1 MTKNQESLSNC
12 KRNHD
17 LATRILEQLGEAMCI
32 KLKELKPELIELRG
46 YFQEKGRD
54 RNILGCETWAS
65 FCAEKLHHTKRAVNM
80 MLAESPKWEETSQP
94 EPAPA
99 DAEGDS
105 DAGVKEGND
114 DSCQPTASPLSAG
127 ENESNAEI
135 IAQNRAADLAER
147 RRAKDEKLA
156 RKLKTLFPPLD
167 SVGSLEEKLTA
178 MLQKLMPVRRFKIT
192 IEEIAVESVPVP
204 PVGPDEQGS
213 SSLLKV
219 LSSGEPG
226 GEDVLAENA
235 VRGCHYIY
243 APAGQAGEY
252 SPLAANPY
260 KGCGHKCSY
269 CYVPQVLKMSR
280 AEFDKGAVPRP
291 DYLANITTDAIKYQ
305 QAGKADQQV
314 MLSFTTDPYHLGD
327 TTLTRQVIEVL
338 QAHGMA
344 VCTLTKGGTRAL
356 RDLDLFRPK
365 RDAFASTLTSLDD
378 AFSLKWEKEAA
389 LPGDRIKALKAF
401 HEAGIFTWVSLEPT
415 LDVESSLAIVKACHK
430 FVDLFKIGRINYDKM
445 TKTTDWKSY
454 TETMIALCAKLKVAH
469 YVKKDLQMWLPAG
482 YVNTVRVGQHN

>member
-1 MTKNQESLSNC
+1 MMIALSDEMPTQETS
-12 KRNHD
+12 HPH
-17 LATRILEQLGEAMCI
+17 AETRINTE
-32 KLKELKPELIELRG
+32 
-46 YFQEKGRD
+46 
-54 RNILGCETWAS
+54 
-65 FCAEKLHHTKRAVNM
+65 
-80 MLAESPKWEETSQP
+80 PKWEETSHP
-94 EPAPA
+94 ETPINTEPPVV
-99 DAEGDS
+99 ENGD
-105 DAGVKEGND
+105 GEE
-114 DSCQPTASPLSAG
+114 

-147 RRAKDEKLA
+147 RKARDEKLA
-156 RKLKTLFPPLD
+156 RKLKTLFSPLD

-219 LSSGEPG
+219 LSGGEPAN
-226 GEDVLAENA
+226 VLAENA
-235 VRGCHYIY
+235 VRGCQYIY

-291 DYLANITTDAIKYQ
+291 DYLANITKDAIKYQ

-378 AFSLKWEKEAA
+378 AFSLKWEKTAA

-415 LDVESSLAIVKACHK
+415 LDVQSSLAIVKACHK

-454 TETMIALCAKLKVAH
+454 TETIIALCARLKVAH

-482 YVNTVRVGQHN
+482 YENVLRRDQHQ

>member
-1 MTKNQESLSNC
+1 MIKKNEG
-12 KRNHD
+12 KV
-17 LATRILEQLGEAMCI
+17 LADGKALAASILEQLDGVWVC
-32 KLKELKPELIELRG
+32 KLKELKDDLLKLRACFHDLGGKKQIE
-46 YFQEKGRD
+46 
-54 RNILGCETWAS
+54 GCSTWDA
-65 FCAEKLHHTKRAVNM
+65 FCSEKLHHTKRAVNM
-80 MLAESPKWEETSQP
+80 MIALADEMPTQETSHPHPETRINTEPKWEETSHP
-94 EPAPA
+94 ETPINTEPPAV
-99 DAEGDS
+99 ENGD
-105 DAGVKEGND
+105 GEE
-114 DSCQPTASPLSAG
+114 

-147 RRAKDEKLA
+147 RRARDEKLA
-156 RKLKTLFPPLD
+156 RKLKTLFSPLD
-167 SVGSLEEKLTA
+167 SVQSLEEKLTA
-178 MLQKLMPVRRFKIT
+178 MLHKLMPMRQFKIT
-192 IEEIAVESVPVP
+192 IEEIKTPYVPAT
-204 PVGPDEQGS
+204 VGPGEQS
-213 SSLLKV
+213 VSNPLKV
-219 LSSGEPG
+219 LNCGDP
-226 GEDVLAENA
+226 DDLAENA

-269 CYVPQVLKMSR
+269 CYVPQALKMSR
-280 AEFDKGAVPRP
+280 AEFDKGAIPRP
-291 DYLANITTDAIKYQ
+291 DFLALLTADAVKYQ
-305 QAGKADQQV
+305 QAGKTDQQV

-378 AFSLKWEKEAA
+378 AFSLKWEKAAA

-415 LDVESSLAIVKACHK
+415 LDVQSSLAVVEACHK

-454 TETMIALCAKLKVAH
+454 TDKMIALCAKLKVAH

-482 YVNTVRVGQHN
+482 YVNTLRVGQHK